1 MSLEQ
6 YVMIAELVA
15 SLGVIVS
22 IVYLAVQV
30 RQAARVNSAN
40 ARHAISQFALDFT
53 MFKAEHADRLER
65 VLESAE
71 LGPGDATFRWW
82 NHMMVFLHAETY
94 YHHYELGLM
103 PKRHWAGYV
112 RYVRGYLSTPGV
124 TEFWQDVGAAFSRD
138 FASWVDDM
146 MAEEGLMDSSGK
158 QVGGGPGHAE
168 S

>member
-6 YVMIAELVA
+6 YVLVAELVA
-15 SLGVIVS
+15 SIGVVVS
-22 IVYLAVQV
+22 LVYLAVQV

-65 VLESAE
+65 VMTETS

-94 YHHYELGLM
+94 FHHYELGLM
-103 PKRHWAGYV
+103 PKKHWAGYV
-112 RYVRGYLSTPGV
+112 RYVRGYLDTPGV
-124 TEFWQDVGAAFSRD
+124 REFWDDVGEAFSVD
-138 FASWVDDM
+138 FAKWID
-146 MAEEGLMDSSGK
+146 GLLSERSGTA
-158 QVGGGPGHAE
+158 VEATP
-168 S
+168 

>member
-6 YVMIAELVA
+6 CVMIAELVA

-82 NHMMVFLHAETY
+82 NHMMVVLHAETY
-94 YHHYELGLM
+94 FHHYELGLM
-103 PKRHWAGYV
+103 PKKHWAGYV
-112 RYVRGYLSTPGV
+112 RYVRGYLSTPGM

-138 FASWVDDM
+138 FADWID
-146 MAEEGLMDSSGK
+146 GLMVE
-158 QVGGGPGHAE
+158 VGLMEGAATSRGSVPE
-168 S
+168 EVE